1 MKTIILLKPFY
12 ELTKEKFY
20 GMRLDN
26 KKTVFEY
33 LMQDV
38 INESFDGNNYFILDM
53 PVEYTKVVK
62 DSTSGIITST
72 TKVQEEKQVYIQYK
86 FDYTDLEDKDMKSV
100 DALTDPTD
108 PLNYY
113 ITGKWGPF
121 LFPYYYITAGV
132 IIKTPITIG
141 SNVPFLINL

>member
-1 MKTIILLKPFY
+1 
-12 ELTKEKFY
+12 
-20 GMRLDN
+20 MRLDN

-86 FDYTDLEDKDMKSV
+86 FDYTDLENKDMKSV
-100 DALTDPTD
+100 DELR
-108 PLNYY
+108 
-113 ITGKWGPF
+113 
-121 LFPYYYITAGV
+121 
-132 IIKTPITIG
+132 
-141 SNVPFLINL
+141 S